1 MSMSILGIGS
11 GIDLNEVLDQLE
23 TAERMRLTPI
33 KTQQKAIN
41 AKISAFGKLKSAL
54 TSFNSATEKL
64 QKTDLFNSRQ
74 ITGNDNF
81 FTAKAN
87 SNAALGRYAIK
98 IDQLATANSVATTA
112 TNDKTAQLGN
122 DDESRTITIEQAN
135 GKKLEVTLNKD
146 ETSLEAISNAINNA
160 KITHEDGTT
169 SPSSVNATIVRSGA
183 GDYQLVIT
191 SKETGEQNA
200 ITAISSSDQQLNAVM
215 GFDSQNS
222 EQSAM
227 TEVAKAQDAHFTLN
241 GIAVTSASNTIK
253 DVVTGVDIT
262 LKEVTTT
269 EQFLTVEA
277 DNSQAQ
283 TAIKEWVDAFNQ
295 LQSTMSSLTQ
305 FTTKDPNSAELNSSN
320 GPLLGDATLR
330 NIDQSIRSI
339 FSKGQPGEISVLAQ
353 IGINMDSHGTLTI
366 KENEL
371 NKALSANSDAV
382 AKLFTGDGQTT
393 GIANEVF
400 AKVSSFIDS
409 DGTIDTVTNGLNST
423 LKSLEKRYDQVNQS
437 IDQTLERYRTQFTQ
451 LDVMISSLD
460 SMSNYL
466 NTQFEMMKNLK

>member
-1 MSMSILGIGS
+1 M
-11 GIDLNEVLDQLE
+11 IDLNELLDQLE

-135 GKKLEVTLNKD
+135 GEKLEVTLNKD

-305 FTTKDPNSAELNSSN
+305 FTAKDSNSAELNSSN

-371 NKALSANSDAV
+371 NKALSTNSDAV